1 MYFKGGEV
9 VAITK
14 QNQLKLTPEVVLDL
28 RNKFYRNL
36 WPYSDIMALESVTVS
51 KNIVIDAIKGNR
63 GYAKIKDD
71 IPQELKDNRITMR
84 ETYPQP
90 TRAKEQ
96 RLRAQ
101 IKWPVRTYTVDKS
114 TSYNPFNQN

>member
-1 MYFKGGEV
+1 MAFKGGEV

-28 RNKFYRNL
+28 RNKFYKNL
-36 WPYSDIMALESVTVS
+36 WTYEDIMALDTVTAS

-71 IPQELKDNRITMR
+71 IPQELKDNRMTMR
-84 ETYPQP
+84 ESYPQP

-101 IKWPVRTYTVDKS
+101 IKWPVREYKS
-114 TSYNPFNQN
+114 FENNSYNPFDPK